1 MANTQTLVSGPWQ
14 GVKNTTEPFDDTPE
28 YVQDAF
34 NGLFENPA
42 EGSGFYARPGVT
54 VLNASSAIGAT
65 STTSFGNEVYTHTQT
80 DGTLLTFA
88 FSAGKM
94 YRLTSTFEQSQ
105 TPTDVTPANVTFR
118 ANGFIYCT
126 SLGGK
131 LIVSD
136 ETAKPMLCTN
146 LTSTPV
152 TATPIEYGTPATL
165 LSRGSTDTKVAN
177 ATFINT
183 AGTVAANAVGT
194 ALPAGTI
201 PLNTWGVYRVTY
213 TGSTYTVTAGAAN
226 FTAGYATEALAK
238 AAVPSVTGQPLT
250 FDLGYF
256 TVQTKIGTTFVGGT
270 DALTGGASGNVANAT
285 NYYAGEGNAWSAL
298 GRPTIYTGALFFIV
312 NTALGASVL
321 STIVWSEPNQPD
333 VGYAQTN
340 YDNQWTLTQTG
351 TTQIYAIIG
360 KNDGLYYSRV
370 TSWGVLVG
378 APGVNFRTTATHDTV
393 SYNVGCVASKTVQLY
408 GDYIFFADA
417 QGRAWRFQGASEPQ
431 PLWQNMRAVIDANAG
446 TLAMTT
452 ANIRTSAWGVVEPS
466 LNLYIL
472 ATYLNQY
479 GAMYAALR
487 FYVFDLRTGNYQGY
501 WSFNGGAVVS
511 VGAQCYDTNG
521 SPQVLM
527 VGDIAFGTTLN
538 CRYVTKLSTLQ
549 NANWLDNNAAIVP
562 SITTNRLGYSLS
574 SRWTATQMRA
584 VFGPYA
590 AAVSGTMTTPYAV
603 TTLTDVTPPATMDS
617 VTRGVW
623 NPDKVAGRGMQVNL
637 STSAS
642 PAVLLDTDTGLD
654 IVTDTGVSL
663 GTGASRWIVYRIEV
677 DAVASIETNDGL

>member
-42 EGSGFYARPGVT
+42 DGSGFYARPGVT

-165 LSRGSTDTKVAN
+165 LSRGSSDTKVAN

-194 ALPAGTI
+194 TLAAGTI
-201 PLNTWGVYRVTY
+201 PTNKWGVYGVTY

-226 FTAGYATEALAK
+226 FTTGYATEALAI
-238 AAVPSVTGQPLT
+238 AAVPAVTGAPLT
-250 FDLGYF
+250 FNLGYF

-270 DALTGGASGNVANAT
+270 DALNGGASGNVANAT

-298 GRPTIYTGALFFIV
+298 GAPTIYTGALFFIV
-312 NTALGASVL
+312 NTALGSSVL

-351 TTQIYAIIG
+351 TTQIYAIVG
-360 KNDGLYYSRV
+360 KNDGLYYARV
-370 TSWGVLVG
+370 TSWGVLSG

-393 SYNVGCVASKTVQLY
+393 SYNVGCVASKTVQKY
-408 GDYIFFADA
+408 GDYIYFADA
-417 QGRAWRFQGASEPQ
+417 QARPWRFRGPSAPEPI
-431 PLWQNMRAVIDANAG
+431 WQQLRAVIDANAG
-446 TLAMTT
+446 SLTQAT
-452 ANIRTSAWGVVEPS
+452 ANIRTSAWAVIEPS

-472 ATYLNQY
+472 ASYLTLYN
-479 GAMYAALR
+479 GMYVASRA
-487 FYVFDLRTGNYQGY
+487 YVFDLQTGAYHGY
-501 WSFNGGAVVS
+501 WTFNGGTGMS
-511 VGAQCYDTNG
+511 VGGQCADANG

-527 VGDIAFGTTLN
+527 IGALVLGTTLDN
-538 CRYVTKLSTLQ
+538 RYVQKLGTLQ
-549 NANWLDNNAAIVP
+549 NANWLDNGVAISP
-562 SITTNRLGYSLS
+562 SITTNRLGYSLKT
-574 SRWTATQMRA
+574 RWTATQMRG
-584 VFGPYA
+584 VFGNFTG
-590 AAVSGTMTTPYAV
+590 AVTGAITTPYAV
-603 TTLTDVTPPATMDS
+603 TALGDVSPPQTMDG

-623 NPDKVAGRGMQVNL
+623 NPDLVAGRGMQATL
-637 STSAS
+637 STTADPS
-642 PAVLLDTDTGLD
+642 VLLDTSTGLD
-654 IVTDTGVSL
+654 LVTDTGLFIGS
-663 GTGASRWIVYRIEV
+663 GAQRWVLYRIEV
-677 DAVASIETNDGL
+677 DAVASLEPNDGL